1 MQESY
6 SGRLRGSIT
15 PAEQLLNTEMGEKMT
30 PTAVT
35 VLRTETFSQ
44 TVQQTGDYDNS
55 FYGRI

>member
-1 MQESY
+1 MQESH
-6 SGRLRGSIT
+6 SGRLRGSIAS
-15 PAEQLLNTEMGEKMT
+15 AEQLLNTEMGEKMT

-35 VLRTETFSQ
+35 VFRTETFSQ